1 MQKLEF
7 DEKKFT
13 HLTSVKESVEMLT
26 SYVEKLNKRKVLINS
41 QQEDKSEFEKNEDE
55 ITLIKTDWDLAK
67 THKNLAEKNEY
78 LKNFT
83 AKLIEYIDEVNENFE
98 SMSEKAHSYYNL
110 NKGSKKNE
118 IVQALKDEWK
128 NIEGVDLNEN
138 WDVRIKHYIVLR
150 TIFEQDKSKK

>member
-1 MQKLEF
+1 MQKLQF

-26 SYVEKLNKRKVLINS
+26 SYIEKLNKRKVLINS

-67 THKNLAEKNEY
+67 SHKNLAEKNEY

-98 SMSEKAHSYYNL
+98 SMSEKAHTYYNL

-118 IVQALKDEWK
+118 IVKALKVEWE

-150 TIFEQDKSKK
+150 TIFEQDKPKK

>member
-1 MQKLEF
+1 MQKLVF

-26 SYVEKLNKRKVLINS
+26 LYIEKLNKRKILINN
-41 QQEDKSEFEKNEDE
+41 QQEIKSEYQTNEDE
-55 ITLIKTDWDLAK
+55 ILLIKTDWELAK
-67 THKNLAEKNEY
+67 SHKNLAEKNEY

-98 SMSEKAHSYYNL
+98 SMSQKAHSYYEL

-118 IVQALKDEWK
+118 IVKALELEFK
-128 NIEGVDLNEN
+128 NIESVDLDTD

-150 TIFEQDKSKK
+150 TIFEQDKKQK